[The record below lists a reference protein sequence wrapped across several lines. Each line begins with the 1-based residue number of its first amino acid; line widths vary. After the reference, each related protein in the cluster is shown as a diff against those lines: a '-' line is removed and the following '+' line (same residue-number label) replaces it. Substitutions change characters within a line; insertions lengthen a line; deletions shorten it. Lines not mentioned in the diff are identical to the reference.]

1 MLIGLE
7 TKSGKIKMY
16 GPKLKKN
23 QNGGTKSAFTPTKI
37 DMSMI
42 WLDQLIYVTNFNAIW
57 WPTWQWVWKN
67 GLN

>member
-42 WLDQLIYVTNFNAIW
+42 
-57 WPTWQWVWKN
+57 
-67 GLN
+67 